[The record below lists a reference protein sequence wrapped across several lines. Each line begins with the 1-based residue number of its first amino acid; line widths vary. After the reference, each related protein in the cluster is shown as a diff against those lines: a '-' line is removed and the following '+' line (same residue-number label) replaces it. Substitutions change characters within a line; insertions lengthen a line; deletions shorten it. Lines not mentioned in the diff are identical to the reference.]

1 MNRVAGIGTSL
12 VLIAAG
18 AIMAFAVSVQTDGFN
33 VNTIGWILM
42 AVGAV
47 GLIVSIIVGTASAS
61 TGGVTYVD
69 RTVVE
74 REPVRERIVRTR
86 SALSWSHSPPT
97 AYSCLSGAG
106 HAFLST
112 TKGGGHVHRRRT
124 VMLILIIIVVVLLL
138 R

>member
-42 AVGAV
+42 AVGVV
-47 GLIVSIIVGTASAS
+47 GLIVSIIVGTAPLE

-69 RTVVE
+69 RNTVVE
-74 REPVRERIVRTR
+74 RDR
-86 SALSWSHSPPT
+86 L
-97 AYSCLSGAG
+97 
-106 HAFLST
+106 
-112 TKGGGHVHRRRT
+112 
-124 VMLILIIIVVVLLL
+124 
-138 R
+138 